1 MGNGKWVASVGNFVF
16 ALFHSGNA
24 TAVGYNSA
32 SKKWGVKSAG
42 WGVKEVNLG

>member
-32 SKKWGVKSAG
+32 RGKWGVKSG
-42 WGVKEVNLG
+42 KCRVGRERG